1 MAPEKPLNND
11 LDVEK
16 ARKQKK
22 AEELDNSTF
31 FDVHR
36 WSDYPET
43 NKAVDAL
50 LEEFNAGPKFLGRDN
65 LKKKHI
71 KVVILNLYVAWLID
85 PECYVA
91 FYRRESEYRAK
102 TRYNSLHI
110 SKKTIVVV
118 NALLRKG
125 YITQD
130 IGIHSKTG
138 EFPPRMSRMRATQK
152 LIDLIIDT
160 YGITEEMVEVH
171 PHCQSIHLRDY
182 DGEKDKQVDIKYHDT
197 PEIKRMRD
205 ELYAYN
211 NLLRGTFVD
220 IPHFPE
226 EGVFSGKKK
235 RAIKINRS
243 DKFVQRI
250 FIWGSWDTGGR
261 FYGGWWQR
269 LPGKWRQRIRINDE
283 PVAELDY
290 SGLHIVMLYAIEGID
305 YWKDVGTD
313 PYQLGQGYE
322 SSERM
327 RDLLKLVLLTI
338 INAKTQEKAIKA
350 VRWEVN
356 KNPNEFGWVKDEGL
370 KLEEIV
376 EQFQEYH
383 EKISRHFSSGMGV
396 ALQNSDSHMAELVIK
411 EFTSRGI
418 PILCVHDSFVVQSQ
432 HKDFLQ
438 QTMESASEDIIQAMA
453 DDLEIDKSKIKKS
466 ELAKNYRKAIRKIGK
481 SGRSETTLVSLKSRA
496 SEAIKEMH
504 VFRGKIDGIRKNTG
518 TVNDSPDDK
527 RDRMDPVTKE
537 RLEEV
542 IREQIYLDK
551 LEFKDERYET
561 RWENHRKRKWE
572 EVYFREEG

>member
-50 LEEFNAGPKFLGRDN
+50 LEEFNADPKFLGRDN

-171 PHCQSIHLRDY
+171 PHRQSIHLRDY
-182 DGEKDKQVDIKYHDT
+182 DEEKDKQVDIKYHDT

-269 LPGKWRQRIRINDE
+269 LPGMWRQRIRINDE

-290 SGLHIVMLYAIEGID
+290 SGLHIIMLYALEGID
-305 YWKDVGTD
+305 YWKAIKED
-313 PYQLGQGYE
+313 PYQLGKG
-322 SSERM
+322 SEPSKRL
-327 RDLLKLVLLTI
+327 RDLLKVILLTI
-338 INAKTQEKAIKA
+338 INAETPETAIKA

-356 KNPNEFGWVKDEGL
+356 KDPKEFGWVKEEGL
-370 KLEEIV
+370 KIEEIV

-383 EKISRHFSSGMGV
+383 EKISRHFSSGFGIT
-396 ALQNSDSHMAELVIK
+396 LQNADSRMAELVIK

-432 HKDFLQ
+432 H
-438 QTMESASEDIIQAMA
+438 EDLLWDEMDGAWKVIAKEMT
-453 DDLEIDKSKIKKS
+453 DKLERSDSKIKKAEPVERWEEIRENGYEVS
-466 ELAKNYRKAIRKIGK
+466 SLKMGQREFDKLAKVYGFKKDGK
-481 SGRSETTLVSLKSRA
+481 GQMVRTTPDQQGDVHG
-496 SEAIKEMH
+496 EIIKDQM
-504 VFRGKIDGIRKNTG
+504 
-518 TVNDSPDDK
+518 
-527 RDRMDPVTKE
+527 
-537 RLEEV
+537 
-542 IREQIYLDK
+542 YLDK
-551 LEFKDERYET
+551 VSEKGDPEYKRRWAAHQERE
-561 RWENHRKRKWE
+561 WD
-572 EVYFREEG
+572 EVYFKEEN

>member
-31 FDVHR
+31 FDVHK

-50 LEEFNAGPKFLGRDN
+50 FVEFNAGPKFSGRDE

-71 KVVILNLYVAWLID
+71 KVVILNLYVAWQID

-91 FYRRESEYRAK
+91 FYRRESEYRAQS
-102 TRYNSLHI
+102 RYNSLHI
-110 SKKTIVVV
+110 SKKTIIVVD
-118 NALLRKG
+118 ALLRKK
-125 YITQD
+125 YITQ
-130 IGIHSKTG
+130 ITG
-138 EFPPRMSRMRATQK
+138 NYARSGGFRSHISRMRATQK
-152 LIDLIIDT
+152 LIDLIVDT
-160 YGITEEMVEVH
+160 YGITEEMVEIH
-171 PHCQSIHLRDY
+171 PHRECIRLREY
-182 DGEKDKQVDIKYHDT
+182 DEVKKKQVDVHIYNDT
-197 PEIKRMRD
+197 PETRRMRA

-211 NLLRGTFVD
+211 NLLRRTFID
-220 IPHFPE
+220 IPHFPI
-226 EGVFSGKKK
+226 EGIITGNKKTRK
-235 RAIKINRS
+235 GRDKTPIKLDRT

-250 FIWGSWDTGGR
+250 FSNKSWDDGGR
-261 FYGGWWQR
+261 FYSGWWQR
-269 LPGKWRQRIRINDE
+269 LPGMWRQRIRINDE

-376 EQFQEYH
+376 ERFQECH

-411 EFTSRGI
+411 KFTSRGI

-432 HKDFLQ
+432 HEDLLWDE
-438 QTMESASEDIIQAMA
+438 MEGAWKVIAKEMTDK
-453 DDLEIDKSKIKKS
+453 LERSDSKIKKAEPVERWEEIRENGYEVS
-466 ELAKNYRKAIRKIGK
+466 SLKMGQREFDKLAKVYGFKKDGK
-481 SGRSETTLVSLKSRA
+481 GQMVRTTPDQQGDVHG
-496 SEAIKEMH
+496 EIIKDQM
-504 VFRGKIDGIRKNTG
+504 
-518 TVNDSPDDK
+518 
-527 RDRMDPVTKE
+527 
-537 RLEEV
+537 
-542 IREQIYLDK
+542 YLDK
-551 LEFKDERYET
+551 VAEKDDPEYIR
-561 RWENHRKRKWE
+561 RWTSHQKREWE
-572 EVYFREEG
+572 EVYFRKED